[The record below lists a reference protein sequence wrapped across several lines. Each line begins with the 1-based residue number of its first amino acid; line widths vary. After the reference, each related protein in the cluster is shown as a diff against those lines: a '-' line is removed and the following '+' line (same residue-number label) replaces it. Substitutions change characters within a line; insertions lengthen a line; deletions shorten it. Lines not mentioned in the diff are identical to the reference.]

1 MEKELIQEL
10 KYDLDREKDI
20 EKQIDLVIVTA
31 DMLCA
36 ETQQDAWEFFRTE
49 LNDALI
55 GNKNITDM
63 LRTLEKNLRT
73 VKIKVMI

>member
-20 EKQIDLVIVTA
+20 EKQIDLIVMA
-31 DMLCA
+31 SDMLCP

-49 LNDALI
+49 LNRALK
-55 GNKNITDM
+55 GNQHADPFLMFQTD
-63 LRTLEKNLRT
+63 LAKH
-73 VKIKVMI
+73 